1 MLETLALMGHGFV
14 NAMSLS
20 NLLFMAGGTAIGIII
35 GCLPG
40 LSAAMGVAL
49 LLPMTFTMAPET
61 GLIVLGAIYCGAI
74 FGGSISAILIHTPGT
89 PASAATAI
97 EGYQLT
103 LQGKAGKA
111 LAVACFSS
119 FCGGLL
125 SCISLYFFA
134 PLLAQ
139 LAMKFGS
146 PEYFWLSIFGLTI
159 IAGVASKSLLKG
171 LISGAL
177 GLLLST
183 IGMDPIEGAQRF
195 MFGQAS
201 LYEGINTT
209 CALIGLFSMSQVLIL
224 AEKKIKQRAK
234 AAKFSDKITLS
245 GKEIKRITPTILRSW
260 VIGNLIGILP
270 GAGASIACF
279 LGYNTSRQ
287 FSHHK
292 EEFGKG
298 SIEGVAGSEAANNAV
313 TGGSLIPM
321 LTLGIPG
328 ESVTAIEGYQL
339 TLQGKAGK
347 ALAVACFSSFCGG
360 LLSCVSL
367 YFFAPL
373 LAQLAMKFGSPEYFW
388 LSIFGLT
395 IIAGVASKSLLK
407 GLISGALGLLLST
420 IGMDPMEG
428 AQRFMF
434 GQASL
439 YEGINTT
446 CALIGLFSMSQ
457 VLILAEKKIKQRA
470 KAAKFS
476 DKITLSGKEIKRITP
491 TILRSWIIGN
501 LIGILPGAGA
511 SIACFLG
518 YNTSRQFSHH
528 KEEFGKGSIEGVA
541 GSEAAN
547 NAVTGGSLIP
557 MLTLGI
563 PGESVTAVL
572 MGGLIIQ
579 GLQPGPELFTRY
591 APMTYTFF
599 AGFVLVQFFMLGIG
613 LLGCRGF
620 AQISRLSDAIL
631 IPSVAVLCVVGSFAI
646 HKNFFDVVIMMIF
659 GVLGYLVRK
668 FDLNPAAIVLALIL
682 GPIGENGLRR
692 SLRLSGGSPAILFST
707 PLCWVLIALCVFG
720 VCSPIFMN
728 RMEKKAVEDA
738 GGDIPNEIGDDP
750 VRTSD

>member
-89 PASAATAI
+89 PASAA
-97 EGYQLT
+97 
-103 LQGKAGKA
+103 
-111 LAVACFSS
+111 
-119 FCGGLL
+119 
-125 SCISLYFFA
+125 
-134 PLLAQ
+134 
-139 LAMKFGS
+139 
-146 PEYFWLSIFGLTI
+146 
-159 IAGVASKSLLKG
+159 
-171 LISGAL
+171 
-177 GLLLST
+177 
-183 IGMDPIEGAQRF
+183 
-195 MFGQAS
+195 
-201 LYEGINTT
+201 
-209 CALIGLFSMSQVLIL
+209 
-224 AEKKIKQRAK
+224 
-234 AAKFSDKITLS
+234 
-245 GKEIKRITPTILRSW
+245 
-260 VIGNLIGILP
+260 
-270 GAGASIACF
+270 
-279 LGYNTSRQ
+279 
-287 FSHHK
+287 
-292 EEFGKG
+292 
-298 SIEGVAGSEAANNAV
+298 
-313 TGGSLIPM
+313 
-321 LTLGIPG
+321 
-328 ESVTAIEGYQL
+328 TAIEGYQL

-557 MLTLGI
+557 MLTLGV
-563 PGESVTAVL
+563 PGDGATAIL
-572 MGGLIIQ
+572 MGAFMLHGMV
-579 GLQPGPELFTRY
+579 PGPSLFAEQGNVLYAIMLGLLVVNVFMYIVGTGLTRFYAHITRIPYEILAPIVLTFCIAGSYSTNNRIYDIYIILIFGIVSYFLRRMGFQLVPVLLGIVLGPLAEKNFRRAMVISEGSFSIFFTR
-591 APMTYTFF
+591 P
-599 AGFVLVQFFMLGIG
+599 
-613 LLGCRGF
+613 
-620 AQISRLSDAIL
+620 ISCAFIL
-631 IPSVAVLCVVGSFAI
+631 IAIVSVA
-646 HKNFFDVVIMMIF
+646 IF
-659 GVLGYLVRK
+659 GIRNYKSRK
-668 FDLNPAAIVLALIL
+668 LAKQNTA
-682 GPIGENGLRR
+682 ET
-692 SLRLSGGSPAILFST
+692 SGT
-707 PLCWVLIALCVFG
+707 
-720 VCSPIFMN
+720 
-728 RMEKKAVEDA
+728 K
-738 GGDIPNEIGDDP
+738 
-750 VRTSD
+750 

>member
-328 ESVTAIEGYQL
+328 SGVTAIML
-339 TLQGKAGK
+339 
-347 ALAVACFSSFCGG
+347 GG
-360 LLSCVSL
+360 LMIKGLNPGYKLFTDSGSITYCMIL
-367 YFFAPL
+367 GFL
-373 LAQLAMKFGSPEYFW
+373 LANILMGVIGMLIAKQVVKISVVPMTILCPVILALSLIGAYAIRLNVFDVYVMLAFGLIGYFMRKFGFATAP
-388 LSIFGLT
+388 I
-395 IIAGVASKSLLK
+395 V
-407 GLISGALGLLLST
+407 LGMIL
-420 IGMDPMEG
+420 GPM
-428 AQRFMF
+428 
-434 GQASL
+434 
-439 YEGINTT
+439 
-446 CALIGLFSMSQ
+446 
-457 VLILAEKKIKQRA
+457 AEKN
-470 KAAKFS
+470 
-476 DKITLSGKEIKRITP
+476 
-491 TILRSWIIGN
+491 W
-501 LIGILPGAGA
+501 
-511 SIACFLG
+511 
-518 YNTSRQFSHH
+518 RQ
-528 KEEFGKGSIEGVA
+528 
-541 GSEAAN
+541 
-547 NAVTGGSLIP
+547 
-557 MLTLGI
+557 
-563 PGESVTAVL
+563 
-572 MGGLIIQ
+572 
-579 GLQPGPELFTRY
+579 
-591 APMTYTFF
+591 
-599 AGFVLVQFFMLGIG
+599 
-613 LLGCRGF
+613 
-620 AQISRLSDAIL
+620 
-631 IPSVAVLCVVGSFAI
+631 
-646 HKNFFDVVIMMIF
+646 
-659 GVLGYLVRK
+659 
-668 FDLNPAAIVLALIL
+668 AIVLFRGDAL
-682 GPIGENGLRR
+682 GYFFSRPISIVL
-692 SLRLSGGSPAILFST
+692 AILTIGALFF
-707 PLCWVLIALCVFG
+707 PLIVKI
-720 VCSPIFMN
+720 IN
-728 RMEKKAVEDA
+728 KKAAPAVDTLEDTA
-738 GGDIPNEIGDDP
+738 SED
-750 VRTSD
+750 